1 MAEQTIIRYMWT
13 TASVFCVF
21 HELDE
26 NYKLPDSTGLVSDEC
41 YRLIKVPA
49 MEGKCDGEKTKWLL
63 DGGTWGKDDGKEY
76 HAQVWCTED
85 DSCWPTLEEASKALR
100 QKDAEVD
107 DLRRQATLKAHENLE
122 LIADLKA
129 QMLTMRKAVK
139 ARYPQYE
146 WIKYGVQDKR

>member
-1 MAEQTIIRYMWT
+1 MLSSAKTRLPLQIEIPILNHQKTIIMSVTNLNEIDKADVLVAGLRKHLKEAQELGIT
-13 TASVFCVF
+13 TDA
-21 HELDE
+21 L
-26 NYKLPDSTGLVSDEC
+26 N
-41 YRLIKVPA
+41 R
-49 MEGKCDGEKTKWLL
+49 
-63 DGGTWGKDDGKEY
+63 
-76 HAQVWCTED
+76 
-85 DSCWPTLEEASKALR
+85 LEEAAKALR

-107 DLRRQATLKAHENLE
+107 ELRRQATLKAHENMD